1 MQKFIVDDAFWK
13 IFPDARIAVLSLK
26 DVDETARL
34 SDEEMKEIAA
44 LLDEAGRGAA
54 EGRAGDLRRRTGRL
68 PGRRTQD

>member
-44 LLDEAGRGAA
+44 LLDKA
-54 EGRAGDLRRRTGRL
+54 RL
-68 PGRRTQD
+68 

>member
-44 LLDEAGRGAA
+44 L
-54 EGRAGDLRRRTGRL
+54 RAGKSVKTCSAR
-68 PGRRTQD
+68 